1 MRPTF
6 KEELEKLINRYS
18 IENESD
24 TPDFILADLVRNIL
38 NIFAHAVKSREK
50 WYGVYCEPGQ
60 TNTTF
65 IGGDEDKVKNDSEC
79 LSI

>member
-24 TPDFILADLVRNIL
+24 TPDFILADLLRSTL
-38 NIFAHAVKSREK
+38 NAFTHAVKSRNK
-50 WYGVYCEPGQ
+50 WYDTRCEQVQINP
-60 TNTTF
+60 TF
-65 IGGDEDKVKNDSEC
+65 IGGNEDKIKK
-79 LSI
+79 